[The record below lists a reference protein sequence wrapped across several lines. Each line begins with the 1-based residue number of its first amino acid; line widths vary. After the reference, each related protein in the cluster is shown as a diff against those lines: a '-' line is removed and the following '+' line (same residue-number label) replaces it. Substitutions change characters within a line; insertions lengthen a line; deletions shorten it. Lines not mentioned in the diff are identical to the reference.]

1 MIDTDIYLVLGMH
14 RSGTSL
20 VSGLLH
26 QSGIIMG
33 TPDNFIPKPNKENPK
48 GFYENFDF
56 RHINDRLL
64 ESLGYVVKEWN
75 TEFKPQSIN
84 LLQKIKMQRKMQKIL
99 QEYAIKYH
107 KWGWKDPRQMLTCSQ
122 WFKAFKA
129 TKLDKKLKIIFV
141 YRNPLN
147 VAISMQT
154 RGNVK
159 DIAHGLDVW
168 YLYNQTA
175 VNFLKK
181 EQLPCL
187 VFSFENL
194 TQNTAVIM
202 SELSR
207 FVEVELKP
215 EVYHQFIEQKLV
227 RSQVKNSELNEL
239 LEKKIKVKTL
249 LSELVDWESHC
260 IK

>member
-1 MIDTDIYLVLGMH
+1 MIDTNVYLVLGMH

-33 TPDNFIPKPNKENPK
+33 TPDNFIPKPNQENPK
-48 GFYENFDF
+48 GFFENFDF
-56 RHINDRLL
+56 RQINDRLL
-64 ESLGYVVKEWN
+64 ESSGYIVKEWSR
-75 TEFKPQSIN
+75 ELKPQRIN
-84 LLQKIKMQRKMQKIL
+84 LLQKIKMQRKMQRIL
-99 QEYAIKYH
+99 QEYARQYN

-129 TKLDKKLKIIFV
+129 TKLDKKLKIILV

-147 VAISMQT
+147 VALSMQT
-154 RGNVK
+154 RGNVEN
-159 DIAHGLDVW
+159 IAHGLDVW

-175 VNFLKK
+175 VDFLKK

-187 VFSFENL
+187 TFSFESL
-194 TQNTAVIM
+194 TQNTNVIM
-202 SELSR
+202 SNLAK
-207 FVEVELKP
+207 FIEVDLKP

-227 RSQVKNSELNEL
+227 RSQSKNSELNEL
-239 LEKKIKVKTL
+239 IDNNVKVKTL
-249 LSELVDWESHC
+249 FSELAIWQSQC